1 MSKAFSLEGI
11 EMTLA
16 SSHFGH
22 LLSETLLL
30 PTMLAIASQAGL
42 SRIVLVTSGLLY
54 WHVIF
59 VLTKIVRV
67 GKSCSGT
74 SRRRIRQ
81 RSNCGELLQPFTAFP
96 ASIEVLAEG
105 RPHFRSGAPSWS
117 RKSRC
122 SRPAGIRSSS

>member
-42 SRIVLVTSGLLY
+42 SLIVLVTSSLHY

-67 GKSCSGT
+67 G
-74 SRRRIRQ
+74 
-81 RSNCGELLQPFTAFP
+81 
-96 ASIEVLAEG
+96 
-105 RPHFRSGAPSWS
+105 
-117 RKSRC
+117 
-122 SRPAGIRSSS
+122 